1 MLGMDRRIPLATTSK
16 VVHLMTNSRISALL
30 PSELDVEQKALYD
43 SIVTGPRSAGPQ
55 LFALQDDLGRLNGPF
70 GLMLHIPG
78 IGSALQ
84 ELGSAVRYRTALTDR
99 VREIAILS
107 VAAATDSEFERY
119 AHERVGLA
127 AGLSEADI
135 EALRTSS
142 FTSEDAAEQIVFD
155 LCCQLLSDEILSDE
169 EFLRYA
175 AQLDARTILEIVVL
189 VGYYRTLAQ
198 MMHVFDV
205 RAPKGADNSERSSS

>member
-1 MLGMDRRIPLATTSK
+1 
-16 VVHLMTNSRISALL
+16 MTNSRISALL

-84 ELGSAVRYRTALTDR
+84 ELGSAVRYRTAMTDR
-99 VREIAILS
+99 GREIAILS

-119 AHERVGLA
+119 AHERVGRA
-127 AGLSEADI
+127 AGLNEADI

-142 FTSEDAAEQIVFD
+142 FTSEDATEQIVFD
-155 LCCQLLSDEILSDE
+155 LCRQLVNDEFLGDE
-169 EFLRYA
+169 QFLRYA
-175 AQLDARTILEIVVL
+175 AQLDARAMLEIVVL

-198 MMHVFDV
+198 MMHVFGV
-205 RAPKGADNSERSSS
+205 HAPAESSEE

>member
-1 MLGMDRRIPLATTSK
+1 MLGMDRRTPPATTSK

-84 ELGSAVRYRTALTDR
+84 ELGSAVRYRTAMTDR

-119 AHERVGLA
+119 AHERVGRA
-127 AGLSEADI
+127 AGLNEADI

-142 FTSEDAAEQIVFD
+142 FTSEDATEQIVFD
-155 LCCQLLSDEILSDE
+155 LCRQLVNDEFLGDE
-169 EFLRYA
+169 QFLRYA
-175 AQLDARTILEIVVL
+175 AQLDARAMLEIVVL

-198 MMHVFDV
+198 MMHVFGV
-205 RAPKGADNSERSSS
+205 HAPAESIEE

>member
-1 MLGMDRRIPLATTSK
+1 
-16 VVHLMTNSRISALL
+16 MTNSRISALL

-119 AHERVGLA
+119 AHERVGRA
-127 AGLSEADI
+127 AGLSEEDI
-135 EALRTSS
+135 EALRTSL
-142 FTSEDAAEQIVFD
+142 FTSEDAVEQIVFD
-155 LCCQLLSDEILSDE
+155 LCRQLLSDEILGDE

-175 AQLDARTILEIVVL
+175 AQLDARAMLEIVVL

-205 RAPKGADNSERSSS
+205 RAPAGSSKG

>member
-1 MLGMDRRIPLATTSK
+1 
-16 VVHLMTNSRISALL
+16 MTNSRISALL

-119 AHERVGLA
+119 AHERVGRA
-127 AGLSEADI
+127 AGLNEADI

-142 FTSEDAAEQIVFD
+142 FTSEDATEQIVFD
-155 LCCQLLSDEILSDE
+155 LCRQLLSDEFLGDE
-169 EFLRYA
+169 QFLRYA
-175 AQLDARTILEIVVL
+175 ARLEARAMLEIVVL

-205 RAPKGADNSERSSS
+205 HAPAGSSEE